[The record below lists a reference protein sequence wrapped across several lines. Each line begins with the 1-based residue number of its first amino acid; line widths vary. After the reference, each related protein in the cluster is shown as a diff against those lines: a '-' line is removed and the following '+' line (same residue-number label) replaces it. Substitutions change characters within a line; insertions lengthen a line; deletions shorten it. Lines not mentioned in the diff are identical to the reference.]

1 MEEIRRKG
9 GMQQGGKQL
18 QSTRQKIRTSQ
29 LLNRLQDFA
38 SGKKGV
44 DMSPAQVNAALGVLR
59 KALPDMQAIEQK
71 TEIEVKT
78 ILTEPVMDES
88 SWSDRF
94 TDTKEPDAKE
104 IN

>member
-1 MEEIRRKG
+1 MEIKRKR
-9 GMQQGGKQL
+9 GMQLGGKQL
-18 QSTRQKIRTSQ
+18 QSTRQKIKTTQ

-71 TEIEVKT
+71 TEVEVKN
-78 ILTEPVMDES
+78 ILTEPVMDEGK
-88 SWSDRF
+88 WSDRF
-94 TDTKEPDAKE
+94 ADGETPDAKKV
-104 IN
+104 N

>member
-1 MEEIRRKG
+1 MEIKYKRGMRKG
-9 GMQQGGKQL
+9 GKHAD
-18 QSTRQKIRTSQ
+18 STRHKIKVTQ

-59 KALPDMQAIEQK
+59 KALPDMQAVEQK
-71 TEIEVKT
+71 TEIE
-78 ILTEPVMDES
+78 IRSIQTEPVMDEKA
-88 SWSDRF
+88 WADRF
-94 TDTKEPDAKE
+94 THTDEPDASE